1 MKISKE
7 KFEKNIS
14 EILRRHLCLNIKK
27 NADIVVAIPTLA
39 DEEIFHTLESLS
51 KCKLPNSKRV
61 LAIVLINESEKADE
75 KVRTKNKE
83 IFDKI
88 KHTNFEIETEVRYIK
103 GIPEKL
109 AGVGFARRVLMD
121 EAICLFKKEYDEKF
135 KGRKDIAEFMSE
147 KFIFSL
153 DSDCTVS
160 ENYFSAVEILESKN
174 ADLGVLSFAHRF
186 SEEKE
191 IKKAGILWEIF
202 LRYWRNSLRV
212 FSYKNAFYPIGSLFL
227 FRVNPYIV
235 SMGMNIRQAGEDFYF
250 LQKIIPLAKVVDVPI
265 YVFPKAE
272 PSERTPFGTG
282 KEIHLYISG
291 KRERLEKVWNFKSFE
306 QIGEIMRNIDDIFS
320 GEMKIETFNV
330 FLDENQKYKEQ
341 LERIKIQSKTKED
354 FREKFQEWF
363 NPFKVF
369 KFLRFTEKIFPK
381 SSINQEVEKLID
393 KIKKDFKLPSETINL
408 KPERSDLTR
417 SNENE
422 ISILESQL
430 EFLRSFDEYLAKN

>member
-27 NADIVVAIPTLA
+27 TADIVVAIPTLA
-39 DEEIFHTLESLS
+39 DEEIFTTLESLS

-88 KHTNFEIETEVRYIK
+88 KSTNFGIETEVRYIK

-135 KGRKDIAEFMSE
+135 KERGNIAEFMSE

-160 ENYFSAVEILESKN
+160 ENYFSAVEILEIKN
-174 ADLGVLSFAHRF
+174 ADFGVLSFAHRF

-202 LRYWRNSLRV
+202 LRYWRDSLRV

-227 FRVNPYIV
+227 FRATPYIV

-250 LQKIIPLAKVVDVPI
+250 LQKIIPLAKVVDIPV

-272 PSERTPFGTG
+272 PSQRTPFGTG
-282 KEIHLYISG
+282 REIQLYISG
-291 KRERLEKVWNFKSFE
+291 KKERLEKVWNFKSFE
-306 QIGEIMRNIDDIFS
+306 QIGEIMRSIDDIFS
-320 GEMKIETFNV
+320 GEIKVETFKL
-330 FLDENQKYKEQ
+330 FLDENPKYKEQ

-354 FREKFQEWF
+354 FRKKFEEWF

-381 SSINQEVEKLID
+381 SPIYQEVQKLID
-393 KIKKDFKLPSETINL
+393 KIKRDFKFEFEKSG
-408 KPERSDLTR
+408 LTQIGADEL
-417 SNENE
+417 SLFE
-422 ISILESQL
+422 IQL
-430 EFLRSFDEYLAKN
+430 EFLRSFDEFLFHLI

>member
-1 MKISKE
+1 MSKNQTMKISKE

-27 NADIVVAIPTLA
+27 TADIVVAIPTLA
-39 DEEIFHTLESLS
+39 DEEIFTTLESLS

-88 KHTNFEIETEVRYIK
+88 KSANFGIETEVRYIK

-121 EAICLFKKEYDEKF
+121 EVICLFKKEYDEKF
-135 KGRKDIAEFMSE
+135 KGRENIVEFMSE

-160 ENYFSAVEILESKN
+160 ENYFSAVEILEIKN
-174 ADLGVLSFAHRF
+174 ADFGVLSFAHRF

-202 LRYWRNSLRV
+202 LRYWRDSLRI

-227 FRVNPYIV
+227 FRATPYIV

-250 LQKIIPLAKVVDVPI
+250 LQKIIPLAKIVDIPV

-272 PSERTPFGTG
+272 PSQRTPFGTG
-282 KEIHLYISG
+282 REIQLYISG
-291 KRERLEKVWNFKSFE
+291 EKERLEKVWNFKSFE
-306 QIGEIMRNIDDIFS
+306 QIGEIMRSIDDVFS
-320 GEMKIETFNV
+320 GEMKVETFKF

-341 LERIKIQSKTKED
+341 LEKIKIRSRTKED
-354 FREKFQEWF
+354 FRKKFEEWF

-381 SSINQEVEKLID
+381 SPIYQEVQKLID
-393 KIKKDFKLPSETINL
+393 KIKRDFKFEFEKSG
-408 KPERSDLTR
+408 LTK
-417 SNENE
+417 
-422 ISILESQL
+422 ISADELSLFESQL
-430 EFLRSFDEYLAKN
+430 EFLRSFDEFLFHLA

>member
-27 NADIVVAIPTLA
+27 TADIVVAIPTLA
-39 DEEIFHTLESLS
+39 DEEIFTTLESLS

-61 LAIVLINESEKADE
+61 LAIVLINESEKAEE

-88 KHTNFEIETEVRYIK
+88 KRINFEIETEVRYIK

-135 KGRKDIAEFMSE
+135 KERGNIAEFMSE

-160 ENYFSAVEILESKN
+160 ENYFSAVEILEIKN
-174 ADLGVLSFAHRF
+174 ADFGVLSFTHRF

-202 LRYWRNSLRV
+202 LRYWRDSLRV

-227 FRVNPYIV
+227 FRATPYIV

-250 LQKIIPLAKVVDVPI
+250 LQKIIPLAKVVDIPV

-272 PSERTPFGTG
+272 PSQRTPFGTG
-282 KEIHLYISG
+282 REIQLYISG
-291 KRERLEKVWNFKSFE
+291 KKERLEKVWNFKSFE
-306 QIGEIMRNIDDIFS
+306 QIGEIMRSIDDAFS
-320 GEMKIETFNV
+320 GEMKVETFKL
-330 FLDENQKYKEQ
+330 FLDENPKYKEQ
-341 LERIKIQSKTKED
+341 LERIKIQSKTEED
-354 FREKFQEWF
+354 FRKKFEEWF

-381 SSINQEVEKLID
+381 SPIYQEVQKLID
-393 KIKKDFKLPSETINL
+393 KIKRDFKFEFEKSG
-408 KPERSDLTR
+408 LTR
-417 SNENE
+417 IGADELSLFE
-422 ISILESQL
+422 IQL
-430 EFLRSFDEYLAKN
+430 EFLRSFDEFLFHLI

>member
-1 MKISKE
+1 MSKNQTMKISKE

-27 NADIVVAIPTLA
+27 TADIVVAIPTLA
-39 DEEIFHTLESLS
+39 DEEIFTTLESLS

-88 KHTNFEIETEVRYIK
+88 KRINFEIETEVRYIK

-135 KGRKDIAEFMSE
+135 KERGNMAEFMSE

-160 ENYFSAVEILESKN
+160 ENYFSAVEILEIKN
-174 ADLGVLSFAHRF
+174 ADFGVLSFTHRF

-202 LRYWRNSLRV
+202 LRYWRDSLRV

-227 FRVNPYIV
+227 FRATPYIV

-250 LQKIIPLAKVVDVPI
+250 LQKIIPLAKVVDIPV

-272 PSERTPFGTG
+272 PSQRTPFGTG
-282 KEIHLYISG
+282 REIQLYISG
-291 KRERLEKVWNFKSFE
+291 EKERLEKVWNFKSFE
-306 QIGEIMRNIDDIFS
+306 QIGEIMRSIDDIFS
-320 GEMKIETFNV
+320 GEIKVETFKL
-330 FLDENQKYKEQ
+330 FLDENPKYKEQ

-354 FREKFQEWF
+354 FRKKFEEWF

-381 SSINQEVEKLID
+381 SPIYQEVQKLID
-393 KIKKDFKLPSETINL
+393 KIKRDFKFEFEKSGLAQIDADELSL
-408 KPERSDLTR
+408 F
-417 SNENE
+417 E
-422 ISILESQL
+422 IQL
-430 EFLRSFDEYLAKN
+430 EFLRSFDEFLFHLI

>member
-27 NADIVVAIPTLA
+27 TADIVVAIPTLA
-39 DEEIFHTLESLS
+39 DEEIFTTLESLS

-61 LAIVLINESEKADE
+61 LVIVLINESEKADE

-135 KGRKDIAEFMSE
+135 KERGNIAEFMSE

-160 ENYFSAVEILESKN
+160 ENYFSAVEILEIKN
-174 ADLGVLSFAHRF
+174 ADFGVLSFTHRF

-202 LRYWRNSLRV
+202 LRYWRDSLRI

-227 FRVNPYIV
+227 FRATPYIF

-250 LQKIIPLAKVVDVPI
+250 LQKIIPLAKVVDVQV

-272 PSERTPFGTG
+272 PSQRTPFGTG
-282 KEIHLYISG
+282 REIQLYISG
-291 KRERLEKVWNFKSFE
+291 EKERLEKVWNFKSFE
-306 QIGEIMRNIDDIFS
+306 QIGEIMRSIDDIFS
-320 GEMKIETFNV
+320 GEIKVETFKL
-330 FLDENQKYKEQ
+330 FLDENPKYKEQ
-341 LERIKIQSKTKED
+341 LEKIKIRSKTKED
-354 FREKFQEWF
+354 FRKKFEEWF

-381 SSINQEVEKLID
+381 SPIYQEVQKLID
-393 KIKKDFKLPSETINL
+393 KIKRDFKFEFEKSG
-408 KPERSDLTR
+408 LTQIAADEL
-417 SNENE
+417 S
-422 ISILESQL
+422 LFESQL
-430 EFLRSFDEYLAKN
+430 EFLRSFDEFLFHLI

>member
-1 MKISKE
+1 MSKNQTMKISKE

-27 NADIVVAIPTLA
+27 TADIVVAIPTLA
-39 DEEIFHTLESLS
+39 DEEIFTTLESLS
-51 KCKLPNSKRV
+51 KCKLPGSKRV

-88 KHTNFEIETEVRYIK
+88 KRINFEIETEVRYIK

-135 KGRKDIAEFMSE
+135 KERGNIAEFMSE

-160 ENYFSAVEILESKN
+160 ENYFSAVEILEIKN
-174 ADLGVLSFAHRF
+174 ADFGVLSFTHRF

-202 LRYWRNSLRV
+202 LRYWRDSLRV

-227 FRVNPYIV
+227 FRATPYIV

-250 LQKIIPLAKVVDVPI
+250 LQKIIPLAKVVDIPV

-272 PSERTPFGTG
+272 PSQRTPFGTG
-282 KEIHLYISG
+282 REIQLYISG
-291 KRERLEKVWNFKSFE
+291 EKERLEKVWNFKSFE
-306 QIGEIMRNIDDIFS
+306 QIGEIMRSIDDIFS
-320 GEMKIETFNV
+320 GEIKVETFKL
-330 FLDENQKYKEQ
+330 FLDENPKYKEQ

-354 FREKFQEWF
+354 FRKKFEEWF

-381 SSINQEVEKLID
+381 SPIYQEVQKLID
-393 KIKKDFKLPSETINL
+393 KIKRDFKFEFEKSGLAQIDADELSL
-408 KPERSDLTR
+408 F
-417 SNENE
+417 E
-422 ISILESQL
+422 IQL
-430 EFLRSFDEYLAKN
+430 EFLRSFDEFLFHLI

>member
-14 EILRRHLCLNIKK
+14 EILRRHLCLHIKK
-27 NADIVVAIPTLA
+27 TADIVVTIPTLA
-39 DEEIFHTLESLS
+39 DEEIFTTLESLS

-61 LAIVLINESEKADE
+61 LAIVLINESEKVDE

-160 ENYFSAVEILESKN
+160 ENYFSAVEILEIKN
-174 ADLGVLSFAHRF
+174 ADFGVLSFNHRF

-202 LRYWRNSLRV
+202 LRYWRDSLRI

-227 FRVNPYIV
+227 FRATPYIV

-250 LQKIIPLAKVVDVPI
+250 LQKIIPLAKVVDVPV

-272 PSERTPFGTG
+272 PSQRTPFGTG
-282 KEIHLYISG
+282 REIQLYIYG
-291 KRERLEKVWNFKSFE
+291 EKERLEKVWNFKSFE
-306 QIGEIMRNIDDIFS
+306 QIGEIMRSIDDIFS
-320 GEMKIETFNV
+320 GEIKVETFKL
-330 FLDENQKYKEQ
+330 FLDENPKYKEQ
-341 LERIKIQSKTKED
+341 LEKIKIQSKTKED
-354 FREKFQEWF
+354 FRKKFEEWF

-381 SSINQEVEKLID
+381 SPIYQEVQKLID
-393 KIKKDFKLPSETINL
+393 KIKRDFKFEFEKSGLIQIG
-408 KPERSDLTR
+408 SDEL
-417 SNENE
+417 SLFE
-422 ISILESQL
+422 IQL
-430 EFLRSFDEYLAKN
+430 EFLRSFDEFLFHLI

>member
-27 NADIVVAIPTLA
+27 TADIVVTIPTLA
-39 DEEIFHTLESLS
+39 DEEIFTTLESLS

-135 KGRKDIAEFMSE
+135 KERKNIVEFMSE

-160 ENYFSAVEILESKN
+160 KNYFSAVEILEIKN
-174 ADLGVLSFAHRF
+174 ADFGVLSFTHRF

-202 LRYWRNSLRV
+202 LRYWRDSLRV

-227 FRVNPYIV
+227 FRATPYIV

-250 LQKIIPLAKVVDVPI
+250 LQKIIPLAKVVDIPV

-272 PSERTPFGTG
+272 PSQRTPFGTG
-282 KEIHLYISG
+282 REIQLYISG
-291 KRERLEKVWNFKSFE
+291 EKERLEKVWNFKSFE
-306 QIGEIMRNIDDIFS
+306 QIGEIMRSIDDAFS
-320 GEMKIETFNV
+320 GEMKVETFKL
-330 FLDENQKYKEQ
+330 FLDENPKYKEQ

-354 FREKFQEWF
+354 FRKKFEEWF

-381 SSINQEVEKLID
+381 SPIYQEVQKLID
-393 KIKKDFKLPSETINL
+393 KIKRDFKFEFEKSGLAQIDADELSL
-408 KPERSDLTR
+408 F
-417 SNENE
+417 E
-422 ISILESQL
+422 IQL
-430 EFLRSFDEYLAKN
+430 EFLRSFDEFLFHLI

>member
-27 NADIVVAIPTLA
+27 TADIVVAIPTLA
-39 DEEIFHTLESLS
+39 DEEIFTTLESLS

-88 KHTNFEIETEVRYIK
+88 KHSNFEIETEVRYIK

-135 KGRKDIAEFMSE
+135 KERGNIAEFMSE

-160 ENYFSAVEILESKN
+160 ENYFSAVEILEIKN
-174 ADLGVLSFAHRF
+174 ADFGVLSFTHRF

-202 LRYWRNSLRV
+202 LRYWRDSLRV

-227 FRVNPYIV
+227 FRATPYIV

-250 LQKIIPLAKVVDVPI
+250 LQKIIPLAKVVDIPV

-272 PSERTPFGTG
+272 PSQRTPFGTG
-282 KEIHLYISG
+282 REIQLYISG
-291 KRERLEKVWNFKSFE
+291 EKERLEKVWNFKSFE
-306 QIGEIMRNIDDIFS
+306 QIGEIMRSIDDVFS
-320 GEMKIETFNV
+320 GEIKVETFKL
-330 FLDENQKYKEQ
+330 FLDENPKYKEQ

-354 FREKFQEWF
+354 FRKKFEEWF

-381 SSINQEVEKLID
+381 SPIYQEVQKLID
-393 KIKKDFKLPSETINL
+393 KIERDFKFEFEKSG
-408 KPERSDLTR
+408 LTQIGADEL
-417 SNENE
+417 SLFE
-422 ISILESQL
+422 IQL
-430 EFLRSFDEYLAKN
+430 EFLRSFDEFLFHLI

>member
-27 NADIVVAIPTLA
+27 TADIVVAIPTLA
-39 DEEIFHTLESLS
+39 DEEIFTTLESLS

-61 LAIVLINESEKADE
+61 LAVVLINESEKADE

-88 KHTNFEIETEVRYIK
+88 KNTNFEIETEVRYIK

-121 EAICLFKKEYDEKF
+121 EAICLFKKKYDEKF

-147 KFIFSL
+147 RFIFSL

-160 ENYFSAVEILESKN
+160 ENYFSAVEILEIKN
-174 ADLGVLSFAHRF
+174 ADFGVLSFTHRF

-202 LRYWRNSLRV
+202 LRYWRDSLRI

-227 FRVNPYIV
+227 FRATPYIF

-250 LQKIIPLAKVVDVPI
+250 LQKIIPLAKVVDVQV

-272 PSERTPFGTG
+272 PSQRTPFGTG
-282 KEIHLYISG
+282 REIQLYISG
-291 KRERLEKVWNFKSFE
+291 EKERLEKVWNFKSFE
-306 QIGEIMRNIDDIFS
+306 QIGEIMRSIDDIFS
-320 GEMKIETFNV
+320 GEIKVETFKL
-330 FLDENQKYKEQ
+330 FLDENPKYKEQ
-341 LERIKIQSKTKED
+341 LERIKIRSKTKED
-354 FREKFQEWF
+354 FRKKFEEWF

-381 SSINQEVEKLID
+381 SPIYQEVQKLID
-393 KIKKDFKLPSETINL
+393 KIERDFKFEFEKSG
-408 KPERSDLTR
+408 LTQIGADEL
-417 SNENE
+417 SLFE
-422 ISILESQL
+422 IQL
-430 EFLRSFDEYLAKN
+430 EFLRSFDEFLFHLI

>member
-27 NADIVVAIPTLA
+27 TADIVVAIPTLA
-39 DEEIFHTLESLS
+39 DEAIFHTLESLS

-61 LAIVLINESEKADE
+61 LAIVLINQSEKADE
-75 KVRTKNKE
+75 KVRIKNKE

-135 KGRKDIAEFMSE
+135 KERGNIAEFMSE

-160 ENYFSAVEILESKN
+160 ENYFSAVEILEIKN
-174 ADLGVLSFAHRF
+174 ADFGVLSFTHRF

-202 LRYWRNSLRV
+202 LRYWRDSLRI

-227 FRVNPYIV
+227 FRATPYIF

-250 LQKIIPLAKVVDVPI
+250 LQKIIPLAKVVDVQV

-272 PSERTPFGTG
+272 PSQRTPFGTG
-282 KEIHLYISG
+282 REIQLYISG
-291 KRERLEKVWNFKSFE
+291 EKERLEKVWNFKSFE
-306 QIGEIMRNIDDIFS
+306 QIGEIMRSIDDIFS
-320 GEMKIETFNV
+320 GEIKVETFKL
-330 FLDENQKYKEQ
+330 FLDENPKYKEQ
-341 LERIKIQSKTKED
+341 LEKIKIRSKTKED
-354 FREKFQEWF
+354 FRKKFEEWF

-381 SSINQEVEKLID
+381 SPIYQEVQKLID
-393 KIKKDFKLPSETINL
+393 KIKRDFKFEFEKSG
-408 KPERSDLTR
+408 LTQIAADEL
-417 SNENE
+417 S
-422 ISILESQL
+422 LFESQL
-430 EFLRSFDEYLAKN
+430 EFLRSFDEFLFHLI

>member
-14 EILRRHLCLNIKK
+14 EILRRHLCLHIKK
-27 NADIVVAIPTLA
+27 TADIVITIPTLA
-39 DEEIFHTLESLS
+39 DEEIFTTLKSLS

-88 KHTNFEIETEVRYIK
+88 KSTNFGIETEVRYIK

-109 AGVGFARRVLMD
+109 AGVGFARRILMD

-135 KGRKDIAEFMSE
+135 KERENIVEFMSE

-160 ENYFSAVEILESKN
+160 ENYFSAVEILEIKN
-174 ADLGVLSFAHRF
+174 ADFGVLSFAHRF

-202 LRYWRNSLRV
+202 LRYWRDSLRV

-227 FRVNPYIV
+227 FRATPYIV

-250 LQKIIPLAKVVDVPI
+250 LQKIIPLAKIVDIPV

-272 PSERTPFGTG
+272 PSQRTPFGTG
-282 KEIHLYISG
+282 REIQLYISG
-291 KRERLEKVWNFKSFE
+291 EKERLEKVWNFKSFE
-306 QIGEIMRNIDDIFS
+306 QIGEIMRSIDDVFS
-320 GEMKIETFNV
+320 GEMKVETFKL

-341 LERIKIQSKTKED
+341 LEKIKIQSKTKED
-354 FREKFQEWF
+354 FRKKFEEWF

-381 SSINQEVEKLID
+381 SPIYQEVQKLID
-393 KIKKDFKLPSETINL
+393 KIKKDFKFEFEKSG
-408 KPERSDLTR
+408 LTK
-417 SNENE
+417 
-422 ISILESQL
+422 ISADELSLFESQL
-430 EFLRSFDEYLAKN
+430 EFLRSFDEFLFHLV

>member
-27 NADIVVAIPTLA
+27 TADIVVAIPTLA
-39 DEEIFHTLESLS
+39 DEEIFTTLKSLS
-51 KCKLPNSKRV
+51 ECKLPNSKRV
-61 LAIVLINESEKADE
+61 LAIVLINESEKVDE

-88 KHTNFEIETEVRYIK
+88 KHANFEIETEVRYIK

-160 ENYFSAVEILESKN
+160 ENYFSAVEILEIKN
-174 ADLGVLSFAHRF
+174 ADFGVLSFTHRF

-202 LRYWRNSLRV
+202 LRYWRDSLRI

-227 FRVNPYIV
+227 FRATPYIF

-250 LQKIIPLAKVVDVPI
+250 LQKIIPLAKVVDVPV

-272 PSERTPFGTG
+272 PSQRTPFGTG
-282 KEIHLYISG
+282 REIQLYISG
-291 KRERLEKVWNFKSFE
+291 EKERLEKVWNFKSFE
-306 QIGEIMRNIDDIFS
+306 QIGEIMRSIDDIFS
-320 GEMKIETFNV
+320 GEIKVENFKL
-330 FLDENQKYKEQ
+330 FLDENPKYKEQ

-354 FREKFQEWF
+354 FKKKFEEWF

-381 SSINQEVEKLID
+381 SPIYQEVQKLID
-393 KIKKDFKLPSETINL
+393 KIKQDFKFEFEKSG
-408 KPERSDLTR
+408 LTQIAADEL
-417 SNENE
+417 S
-422 ISILESQL
+422 LFESQL
-430 EFLRSFDEYLAKN
+430 EFLRSFDEFLFHLV

>member
-27 NADIVVAIPTLA
+27 TADIVVAIPTLA
-39 DEEIFHTLESLS
+39 DEEIFTTLESLS

-61 LAIVLINESEKADE
+61 LAIVLINESEKAEE
-75 KVRTKNKE
+75 KIRTKNKE

-88 KHTNFEIETEVRYIK
+88 KSTNFEIETEVRYIK

-135 KGRKDIAEFMSE
+135 KERGNIAEFMSE

-160 ENYFSAVEILESKN
+160 ENYFSAVEILEIKN
-174 ADLGVLSFAHRF
+174 ADFGVLSFAHRF

-202 LRYWRNSLRV
+202 LRYWRDSLRV

-227 FRVNPYIV
+227 FRATPYIV

-250 LQKIIPLAKVVDVPI
+250 LQKIIPLAKIVDIPV

-272 PSERTPFGTG
+272 PSQRTPFGTG
-282 KEIHLYISG
+282 REIQLYISG
-291 KRERLEKVWNFKSFE
+291 EKERLEKVWNFKSFE
-306 QIGEIMRNIDDIFS
+306 QIGEIMRSIDDIFS
-320 GEMKIETFNV
+320 GEIKVETFKL
-330 FLDENQKYKEQ
+330 FLDENPKYKEQ

-354 FREKFQEWF
+354 FRKKFEEWF

-381 SSINQEVEKLID
+381 SPIYQEVHKLTD
-393 KIKKDFKLPSETINL
+393 KIKRDFKFEFEKSG
-408 KPERSDLTR
+408 LTQI
-417 SNENE
+417 SADELSLFE
-422 ISILESQL
+422 IQL
-430 EFLRSFDEYLAKN
+430 EFLRSFDEFLFHLI

>member
-1 MKISKE
+1 
-7 KFEKNIS
+7 
-14 EILRRHLCLNIKK
+14 KK
-27 NADIVVAIPTLA
+27 TADIVVAIPTLA
-39 DEEIFHTLESLS
+39 DEEIFTTLESLS
-51 KCKLPNSKRV
+51 KCKLPGSKRV

-88 KHTNFEIETEVRYIK
+88 KRINFEIETEVRYIK

-135 KGRKDIAEFMSE
+135 KERGNMAEFMSE

-160 ENYFSAVEILESKN
+160 ENYFSAVEILEIKN
-174 ADLGVLSFAHRF
+174 ADFGVLSFTHRF

-202 LRYWRNSLRV
+202 LRYWRDSLRV

-227 FRVNPYIV
+227 FRATPYIV

-250 LQKIIPLAKVVDVPI
+250 LQKIIPLAKVVDIPV

-272 PSERTPFGTG
+272 PSQRTPFGTG
-282 KEIHLYISG
+282 REIQLYISG
-291 KRERLEKVWNFKSFE
+291 EKERLEKVWNFKSFE
-306 QIGEIMRNIDDIFS
+306 QIGEIMRSIDDIFS
-320 GEMKIETFNV
+320 GEIKVETFKL
-330 FLDENQKYKEQ
+330 FLDENPKYKEQ

-354 FREKFQEWF
+354 FRKKFEEWF

-381 SSINQEVEKLID
+381 SPIYQEVQKLID
-393 KIKKDFKLPSETINL
+393 KIKRDFKFEFEKSG
-408 KPERSDLTR
+408 LTQIGTDEL
-417 SNENE
+417 SLFE
-422 ISILESQL
+422 IQL
-430 EFLRSFDEYLAKN
+430 EFLRSFDEFLFHLI

>member
-1 MKISKE
+1 MSKNQTMKISKE

-27 NADIVVAIPTLA
+27 TADIVVAIPTLA
-39 DEEIFHTLESLS
+39 DEEIFTTLESLS

-61 LAIVLINESEKADE
+61 LAIVLINESEKAEE
-75 KVRTKNKE
+75 KIRTKNKE

-88 KHTNFEIETEVRYIK
+88 KSTNFEIETEVRYIK

-135 KGRKDIAEFMSE
+135 KERGNIAEFMSE

-160 ENYFSAVEILESKN
+160 ENYFSAVEILEIKN
-174 ADLGVLSFAHRF
+174 ADFGVLSFAHRF

-202 LRYWRNSLRV
+202 LRYWRDSLRV

-227 FRVNPYIV
+227 FRATPYIV

-250 LQKIIPLAKVVDVPI
+250 LQKIIPLAKIVDIPV

-272 PSERTPFGTG
+272 PSQRTPFGTG
-282 KEIHLYISG
+282 REIQLYISG
-291 KRERLEKVWNFKSFE
+291 EKERLEKVWNFKSFE
-306 QIGEIMRNIDDIFS
+306 QIGEIMRSIDDIFS
-320 GEMKIETFNV
+320 GEIKVETFKL
-330 FLDENQKYKEQ
+330 FLDENPKYKEQ

-354 FREKFQEWF
+354 FRKKFEEWF

-381 SSINQEVEKLID
+381 SPIYQEVHKLTD
-393 KIKKDFKLPSETINL
+393 KIKRDFKFEFEKSG
-408 KPERSDLTR
+408 LTQI
-417 SNENE
+417 SADELSLFE
-422 ISILESQL
+422 IQL
-430 EFLRSFDEYLAKN
+430 EFLRSFDEFLFHLI

>member
-1 MKISKE
+1 MSKNQTMKISKE

-27 NADIVVAIPTLA
+27 TADIVVAIPTLA
-39 DEEIFHTLESLS
+39 DEEIFTTLESLS

-88 KHTNFEIETEVRYIK
+88 KRINFGIETEVRYIK

-135 KGRKDIAEFMSE
+135 KERGNIAEFMSE

-160 ENYFSAVEILESKN
+160 ENYFSAVEILEIKN
-174 ADLGVLSFAHRF
+174 ADFGVLSFTHRF

-202 LRYWRNSLRV
+202 LRYWRDSLRV

-227 FRVNPYIV
+227 FRATPYIV

-250 LQKIIPLAKVVDVPI
+250 LQKIIPLAKVVDIPV

-272 PSERTPFGTG
+272 PSQRTPFGTG
-282 KEIHLYISG
+282 REIQLYISG
-291 KRERLEKVWNFKSFE
+291 EKERLEKVWNFKSFE
-306 QIGEIMRNIDDIFS
+306 QIGEIMRSIDDIFS
-320 GEMKIETFNV
+320 GEIKVETFKL
-330 FLDENQKYKEQ
+330 FLDENPKYKEQ

-354 FREKFQEWF
+354 FRKKFEEWF

-381 SSINQEVEKLID
+381 SPIYQEVQKLID
-393 KIKKDFKLPSETINL
+393 KIKRDFKFEFEKSGLAQIDADELSL
-408 KPERSDLTR
+408 F
-417 SNENE
+417 E
-422 ISILESQL
+422 IQL
-430 EFLRSFDEYLAKN
+430 EFLRSFDEFLFHLV

>member
-27 NADIVVAIPTLA
+27 TADIVVAIPTLA
-39 DEEIFHTLESLS
+39 DEEIFTTLESLS

-61 LAIVLINESEKADE
+61 LVIVLINESEKAEE

-88 KHTNFEIETEVRYIK
+88 KRINFEIETEVRYIK

-135 KGRKDIAEFMSE
+135 KERGNIAEFMSE

-160 ENYFSAVEILESKN
+160 ENYFSAVEILEIKN
-174 ADLGVLSFAHRF
+174 ADFGVLSFTHRF

-202 LRYWRNSLRV
+202 LRYWRDSLRV

-227 FRVNPYIV
+227 FRATPYIV

-250 LQKIIPLAKVVDVPI
+250 LQKIIPLAKVVDIPV

-272 PSERTPFGTG
+272 PSQRTPFGTG
-282 KEIHLYISG
+282 REIQLYISG
-291 KRERLEKVWNFKSFE
+291 KKERLEKVWNFKSFE
-306 QIGEIMRNIDDIFS
+306 QIGEIMRSIDDAFS
-320 GEMKIETFNV
+320 GEMKVETFKL
-330 FLDENQKYKEQ
+330 FLDENPKYKEQ
-341 LERIKIQSKTKED
+341 LERIKIQSKTEED
-354 FREKFQEWF
+354 FRKKFEEWF

-381 SSINQEVEKLID
+381 SPIYQEVQKLID
-393 KIKKDFKLPSETINL
+393 KIKRDFKFEFEKSG
-408 KPERSDLTR
+408 LTQIGADEL
-417 SNENE
+417 SLFE
-422 ISILESQL
+422 IQL
-430 EFLRSFDEYLAKN
+430 EFLRSFDEFLFHLI

>member
-1 MKISKE
+1 MKISRE
-7 KFEKNIS
+7 KVEKNIS
-14 EILRRHLCLNIKK
+14 EILRRHWCLHIKK
-27 NADIVVAIPTLA
+27 TADIVITIPTLA
-39 DEEIFHTLESLS
+39 DDEIFNALESLS
-51 KCKLPNSKRV
+51 KCKLTNSKRV
-61 LAIVLINESEKADE
+61 LVVVLINESEEADE
-75 KVRTKNKE
+75 KVRTKNIE
-83 IFDKI
+83 IFTKI
-88 KHTNFEIETEVRYIK
+88 KNTNFDIETEVRYIK
-103 GIPEKL
+103 GIPERL
-109 AGVGFARRVLMD
+109 AGVGFARRILMD

-135 KGRKDIAEFMSE
+135 KGKDIVEFMSG

-160 ENYFSAVEILESKN
+160 ENYFSAAEILESKN
-174 ADLGVLSFAHRF
+174 ADFGILSFAHRF

-202 LRYWRNSLRV
+202 LRYWRDSLRV

-227 FRVNPYIV
+227 FRATPYIV

-250 LQKIIPLAKVVDVPI
+250 LQKVIPLARVVDIPI

-272 PSERTPFGTG
+272 PSQRTPFGTG

-306 QIGEIMRNIDDIFS
+306 QIGEIMRSIEDIFY
-320 GEMKIETFNV
+320 GEMKIETFK
-330 FLDENQKYKEQ
+330 FFIDENQKYKDQ

-354 FREKFQEWF
+354 FREKFEIWF

-381 SSINQEVEKLID
+381 SPIDQEVEKLIN
-393 KIKKDFKLPSETINL
+393 KIKKDFKFTHEMTIKSER
-408 KPERSDLTR
+408 PDLIR
-417 SNENE
+417 GDVDE
-422 ISILESQL
+422 ISIFERKL
-430 EFLRSFDEYLAKN
+430 EFLRSFDELLAKN

>member
-27 NADIVVAIPTLA
+27 TADIVVAIPTLA
-39 DEEIFHTLESLS
+39 DEEIFTTLESLS

-88 KHTNFEIETEVRYIK
+88 KRINFEIETEVRYIK

-135 KGRKDIAEFMSE
+135 KERGNIAEFMSE

-160 ENYFSAVEILESKN
+160 ENYFSAVEILEIKN
-174 ADLGVLSFAHRF
+174 ADFGVLSFTHRF

-202 LRYWRNSLRV
+202 LRYWRDSLRV

-227 FRVNPYIV
+227 FRATPYIV

-250 LQKIIPLAKVVDVPI
+250 LQKIIPLAKVVDIPV

-272 PSERTPFGTG
+272 PSQRTPFGTG
-282 KEIHLYISG
+282 REIQLYISG
-291 KRERLEKVWNFKSFE
+291 EKERLEKVWNFKSFE
-306 QIGEIMRNIDDIFS
+306 QIGEIMRSIDDVFS
-320 GEMKIETFNV
+320 GEIKVETFKL
-330 FLDENQKYKEQ
+330 FLDENPKYKEQ

-354 FREKFQEWF
+354 FRKKFEEWF

-381 SSINQEVEKLID
+381 SPIYQEVQKLID
-393 KIKKDFKLPSETINL
+393 KIKRDFKFEFEKSG
-408 KPERSDLTR
+408 LTQIGADEL
-417 SNENE
+417 SLFE
-422 ISILESQL
+422 IQL
-430 EFLRSFDEYLAKN
+430 EFLRSFDEFLFHLI

>member
-1 MKISKE
+1 MSKNQTMKISKE

-27 NADIVVAIPTLA
+27 TADIVVAIPTLA
-39 DEEIFHTLESLS
+39 DEEIFTTLESLS
-51 KCKLPNSKRV
+51 KCKLPGSKRV

-88 KHTNFEIETEVRYIK
+88 KRINFEIETEVRYIK

-135 KGRKDIAEFMSE
+135 KERGNIAEFMSE

-160 ENYFSAVEILESKN
+160 ENYFSAVEILEIKN
-174 ADLGVLSFAHRF
+174 ADFGVLSFTHRF

-202 LRYWRNSLRV
+202 LRYWRDSLRV

-227 FRVNPYIV
+227 FRATPYIV

-250 LQKIIPLAKVVDVPI
+250 LQKIIPLAKVVDIPV

-272 PSERTPFGTG
+272 PSQRTPFGTG
-282 KEIHLYISG
+282 REIQLYISG
-291 KRERLEKVWNFKSFE
+291 EKERLEKVWNFKSFE
-306 QIGEIMRNIDDIFS
+306 QIGEIMRSIDDIFS
-320 GEMKIETFNV
+320 GEIKVETFKL
-330 FLDENQKYKEQ
+330 FLDENPKYKEQ

-354 FREKFQEWF
+354 FRKKFEEWF

-381 SSINQEVEKLID
+381 SPIYQEVQKLID
-393 KIKKDFKLPSETINL
+393 KIKRDFKFEFEKSGLAQIDADELSL
-408 KPERSDLTR
+408 F
-417 SNENE
+417 E
-422 ISILESQL
+422 IQL
-430 EFLRSFDEYLAKN
+430 EFLRSFDEFLFHLV